1 MTRAIFKL
9 ETLRGQVAEWK
20 REGLR
25 VGFVPTMGALHAGH
39 VSLIE
44 LALRHSDRV
53 VCSIY
58 VNPTQFGEGEDLDA
72 YPRTEDSD
80 VEKLRAAG
88 CHAAYMPS
96 NLYPDGFATR
106 VEVDGHTAEL
116 EGAHRPGHFEG
127 VALVLA
133 KLFNR
138 VMPDVAVFGEKDFQQ
153 LALVRRLVADLDFPI
168 EVVGAPI
175 ARDKAGLALSSRNA
189 YFDEAGLEVARG
201 LNRVLRG
208 SAERIESGGD
218 VEEVL
223 AEAEADLLAAGFEAV
238 DYLELR
244 DAETLGA
251 VTEAT
256 REARLLTVARLA
268 GVRLLDNMR
277 VEVPTKPIP
286 S

>member
-9 ETLRGQVAEWK
+9 DTLREQVAEWK

-44 LALRHSDRV
+44 LALERSDRV

-58 VNPTQFGEGEDLDA
+58 VNPTQFGEGEDLHS

-80 VEKLRAAG
+80 MEKLRAAG

-96 NLYPDGFATR
+96 NLYPEGFATR
-106 VEVDGHTAEL
+106 VEVDGHTHEL

-127 VALVLA
+127 VALVLT

-138 VMPDVAVFGEKDFQQ
+138 VEPDVAVFGEKDFQQ
-153 LALVRRLVADLDFPI
+153 LALVRQLVADLDFPI

-175 ARDKAGLALSSRNA
+175 ARDAAGLALSSRNA
-189 YFDEAGLEVARG
+189 YFDETGLEVARG
-201 LNRVLRG
+201 LNQVLRG
-208 SAERIESGGD
+208 CVEQIEAGGD
-218 VEEVL
+218 VEAVL
-223 AEAEADLLAAGFEAV
+223 AEAEAELLAAGFEEV

-244 DAETLGA
+244 DAHTLGK
-251 VTEAT
+251 VMGAT
-256 REARLLTVARLA
+256 REGRLLTVARLE
-268 GVRLLDNMR
+268 GVRLLDNFAVR
-277 VEVPTKPIP
+277 LEQ
-286 S
+286 